1 MGISALEKF
10 GFKGKRASEDRRT
23 EILFAEGW
31 EREQDQD
38 GAGRVVYHPKRWERS
53 WRTPWNGIGRERGGG
68 DPREGAGG
76 CGIPIQHLQG
86 SGTAFSKKTSEGFN

>member
-10 GFKGKRASEDRRT
+10 GFKGKRASEDRRM

-38 GAGRVVYHPKRWERS
+38 GAGRVVYHPKMLGEELEDTMEW
-53 WRTPWNGIGRERGGG
+53 
-68 DPREGAGG
+68 DREGKRRWRSQGRG
-76 CGIPIQHLQG
+76 WEVRDTHPTSPGFWDSIPEKNLR
-86 SGTAFSKKTSEGFN
+86 GF